1 MKNIKFN
8 IFNKIN
14 KFNNYFINQFNKI
27 SIFKKITTKKFSK
40 FSKISNFSKFL
51 IVFISLLFLYL
62 FYLSIPSLYNK
73 GKLQKD
79 LTNKIFNEFKIN
91 ISISSDISYSIL
103 PSPHIV
109 VKNAKIFDNNINRPK
124 EISQIKK
131 LKIHISQQNLFKQ
144 DDLKITKIIIQD
156 ANFLIQKSDFKFI
169 NEFIEKKFSKKKIII
184 KNSNFFYKD
193 LNNKVVSIFPISYLS
208 ISYDGKKSINSLIAT
223 GDIYNIPFNL
233 KWNKNFEKNS
243 KANSVIRFNKL
254 NIEIKNTS
262 LKENNN
268 YKLINEIIIGNSK
281 FETEF
286 KFKDNIVNLLSLDS
300 KLINNNIKYIGQIEF
315 EPFNF
320 ILNIDLDKINLSK
333 LFTSLDFLLEL
344 FKLDI
349 LYNNNL
355 SLKISSNIENL
366 KKNKVFDSSKIFFNL
381 KNGKINLNNS
391 YLISNK
397 IGKLSLSSSNLGL
410 INNELFFEGELVFK
424 IDNQKEF
431 YRVFQVPKK
440 NRKTLKNI
448 IFNIELNLFN
458 DTINIKNFL
467 VNNEE
472 SSNKEAKNKLLDE
485 YNSSTENKFKN
496 WIDLKK
502 FINKIFLF

>member
-1 MKNIKFN
+1 M
-8 IFNKIN
+8 
-14 KFNNYFINQFNKI
+14 
-27 SIFKKITTKKFSK
+27 
-40 FSKISNFSKFL
+40 L
-51 IVFISLLFLYL
+51 
-62 FYLSIPSLYNK
+62 
-73 GKLQKD
+73 D
-79 LTNKIFNEFKIN
+79 
-91 ISISSDISYSIL
+91 
-103 PSPHIV
+103 
-109 VKNAKIFDNNINRPK
+109 
-124 EISQIKK
+124 
-131 LKIHISQQNLFKQ
+131 
-144 DDLKITKIIIQD
+144 
-156 ANFLIQKSDFKFI
+156 
-169 NEFIEKKFSKKKIII
+169 
-184 KNSNFFYKD
+184 
-193 LNNKVVSIFPISYLS
+193 
-208 ISYDGKKSINSLIAT
+208 AT

-233 KWNKNFEKNS
+233 TWNKNFEQNS
-243 KANSVIRFNKL
+243 KANSVIKFNKL

-268 YKLINEIIIGNSK
+268 YKLINEIIVGNSK

-286 KFKDNIVNLLSLDS
+286 EFMDNVVNFLSLDS
-300 KLINNNIKYIGQIEF
+300 RLINNNIKYIGQIEF

-355 SLKISSNIENL
+355 SLKISSNIKNL
-366 KKNKVFDSSKIFFNL
+366 KKNKVFNSSKISFNL
-381 KNGKINLNNS
+381 KNGKINLDNS

-397 IGKLSLSSSNLGL
+397 IGKLFLSSSNLGL

-424 IDNQKEF
+424 INNQKEF

-440 NRKTLKNI
+440 NRKILKNI

-472 SSNKEAKNKLLDE
+472 SSNKEAKNRLLDE
-485 YNSSTENKFKN
+485 YNTNTENKFKN